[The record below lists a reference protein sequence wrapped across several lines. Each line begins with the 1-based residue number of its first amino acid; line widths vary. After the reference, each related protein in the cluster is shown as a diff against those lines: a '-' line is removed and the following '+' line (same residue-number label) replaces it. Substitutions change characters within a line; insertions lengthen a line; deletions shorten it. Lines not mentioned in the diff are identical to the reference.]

1 MIICL
6 VSVAWQRHR
15 VVDLGLWKGTGTH
28 RKYHTATTSPRNTRI
43 WYIVENGQF
52 SMCLMG
58 FPPDQAAGFETD
70 ATESSTRFYP
80 FGQGQDAEQ
89 KARGELEH
97 WSDEYEVYYPKAS
110 SAEPEANSE
119 SSTDCHSFESAWEV
133 DEETRRAL
141 QYEHEANL
149 AEIVVEMSLLENL

>member
-1 MIICL
+1 MAATPRREPGPL
-6 VSVAWQRHR
+6 EGHQHTLHQEPQVS
-15 VVDLGLWKGTGTH
+15 
-28 RKYHTATTSPRNTRI
+28 YSRNEPENTLI

-149 AEIVVEMSLLENL
+149 AEIVAEMSLLENL